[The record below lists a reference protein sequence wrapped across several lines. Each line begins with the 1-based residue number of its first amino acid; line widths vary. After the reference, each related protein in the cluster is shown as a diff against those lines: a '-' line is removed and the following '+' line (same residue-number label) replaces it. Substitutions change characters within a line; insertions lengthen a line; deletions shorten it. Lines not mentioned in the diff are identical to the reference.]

1 MNSSLTIIPIAA
13 VAFIATNLD
22 NLLLLVSLLARYRQQ
37 IPNVI
42 AGYFSCMLILGALGF
57 AIGAAANLAPV
68 EYLGLL
74 GIAPITIGTIELVRM
89 RQHKVGVIEI
99 EDKPFE
105 NMRTAFTATLFIQL
119 ANGIDTVVTFGAL
132 FTDSTPAVDM
142 LIIFTLAAMAVT
154 FVFVALYAVR
164 HPVFGEI
171 MERYA
176 YRVTPFILI
185 AVGAYILVNTA
196 TDLMPG

>member
-13 VAFIATNLD
+13 GAFIATNLD
-22 NLLLLVSLLARYRQQ
+22 NLILLVSLLARYQQQ

-42 AGYFSCMLILGALGF
+42 AGYFLCVLILGAMGF

-74 GIAPITIGTIELVRM
+74 GIAPITIGTIELIRM
-89 RQHKVGVIEI
+89 RQHGVGVIVS
-99 EDKPFE
+99 EDKSNE
-105 NMRTAFTATLFIQL
+105 TMRDAFTATLFIQL
-119 ANGIDTVVTFGAL
+119 ANGVDTVVTFGAL
-132 FTDSTPAVDM
+132 FTDSTRAVDM
-142 LIIFTLAAMAVT
+142 LIVFTIAAMAVT
-154 FVFVALYAVR
+154 FVFVALSALR

>member
-1 MNSSLTIIPIAA
+1 MNSSLTIIPIA
-13 VAFIATNLD
+13 VGAFIATNLD
-22 NLLLLVSLLARYRQQ
+22 NLILLVSLLARYRQQ
-37 IPNVI
+37 IPNVV
-42 AGYFSCMLILGALGF
+42 AGYFSCVLILGAMGF

-74 GIAPITIGTIELVRM
+74 GIAPITIGIIELIRM
-89 RQHKVGVIEI
+89 RQHGVGVIES
-99 EDKPFE
+99 EDKSNE
-105 NMRTAFTATLFIQL
+105 RMRDAFTATLFIQL
-119 ANGIDTVVTFGAL
+119 ANGVDTVVTFGAL
-132 FTDSTPAVDM
+132 FTDSTRAVDM
-142 LIIFTLAAMAVT
+142 LIVFTIAAMAVI
-154 FVFVALYAVR
+154 FVFVALYAIR
-164 HPVFGEI
+164 HPVFRDI